1 MRLERLA
8 DVPSARWAESWGHLG
23 DAFPEFMDHDPVAN
37 RYFGRLRDELP
48 EVQLVLLDGEEVV
61 AEANTIAVAWDGTP
75 EPRGVDWALERGFDG
90 SPPTTLCAL
99 QARIRPDAQGRGL
112 SRVLLEG
119 MRDLARSNGLDAL
132 IAPVR
137 PTLKHRYPLVPSE
150 RYAGWRRDDGL
161 LFDPWLRAH
170 ERLGAV
176 VIGVA
181 SESMTIPGTVAEW
194 EEWADMPFPESGDYV
209 VPGALVPVRIDR
221 DADSGLYVEP
231 NIWMRHQVDESG

>member
-8 DVPSARWAESWGHLG
+8 DVPSAREAESWELLG
-23 DAFPEFMDHDPVAN
+23 DAFPEFMNHDPVAN
-37 RYFGRLRDELP
+37 RYFGRLRDELA
-48 EVQLVLLDGEEVV
+48 ELQLVLLDGEDVL

-75 EPRGVDWALERGFDG
+75 DPRGVDWALEQGFDG
-90 SPPTTLCAL
+90 PPPTTLCAL
-99 QARIRPDAQGRGL
+99 QARIRADAQGRGL
-112 SRVLLEG
+112 SRVLLGG

-137 PTLKHRYPLVPSE
+137 PTLKHRYPLVPSG

-161 LFDPWLRAH
+161 LFDPWLRVH
-170 ERLGAV
+170 ERLGAE

-181 SESMTIPGTVAEW
+181 VESMTIPGTVGEW
-194 EEWADMPFPESGDYV
+194 EEWAGMPFPESGDHV

-221 DADSGLYVEP
+221 EADSGLYVEP
-231 NIWMRHQVDESG
+231 NIWMRHPV